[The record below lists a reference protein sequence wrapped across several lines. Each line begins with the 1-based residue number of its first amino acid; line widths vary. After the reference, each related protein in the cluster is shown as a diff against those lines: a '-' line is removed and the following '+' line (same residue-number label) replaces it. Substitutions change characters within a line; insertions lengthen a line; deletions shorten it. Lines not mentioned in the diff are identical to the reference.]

1 HAALAPPS
9 RFCSLPSLLG
19 VVMGVASYSSGLE
32 ATPPRPAPYCS
43 P

>member
-19 VVMGVASYSSGLE
+19 VMMGLLGTLLVWRLPLPGR
-32 ATPPRPAPYCS
+32 PPPAP